1 MPRPFI
7 AYYRVST
14 AKQGRSGLGLDAQR
28 EAVES
33 HLRGLGDGAR
43 LLAEYQEVETGKRD
57 DRIALRQALDHCRL
71 TGATLIIAKLD
82 RLSRDAAFLLTL
94 QKGDVPFLAADMPE
108 MNNLTVGI
116 MAVVAQN
123 EREAISRRT
132 KEALAAAKA
141 RGVRLGNPNGARAL
155 REGLA
160 RAGGP
165 NPQRAAEVAHTV
177 AVERAERL
185 RHVVEGLKARGVH
198 SVRAIAEALNAGG
211 YQTPRGGRWH
221 TTSVHRLLATLNKA
235 RA

>member
-1 MPRPFI
+1 MIRNFI
-7 AYYRVST
+7 AYFRVST
-14 AKQGRSGLGLDAQR
+14 AKQGRSGLGLEAQK
-28 EAVES
+28 EAVDRY
-33 HLRGLGDGAR
+33 LQGLGKGAR
-43 LLAEYQEVETGKRD
+43 LLADYQEVETGKRD

-116 MAVVAQN
+116 MAVVAQA

-141 RGVRLGNPNGARAL
+141 RGVKLGNPNGARAL

-165 NPQRAAEVAHTV
+165 NPQRAAEAAHT
-177 AVERAERL
+177 AALERSERL
-185 RHVVEGLKARGVH
+185 RPVIDGLKVDGITTVRAMAEELNARGY
-198 SVRAIAEALNAGG
+198 R
-211 YQTPRGGRWH
+211 TPRDGRWH
-221 TTSVHRLLATLNKA
+221 STSVHRLLKA
-235 RA
+235 LEHTAA